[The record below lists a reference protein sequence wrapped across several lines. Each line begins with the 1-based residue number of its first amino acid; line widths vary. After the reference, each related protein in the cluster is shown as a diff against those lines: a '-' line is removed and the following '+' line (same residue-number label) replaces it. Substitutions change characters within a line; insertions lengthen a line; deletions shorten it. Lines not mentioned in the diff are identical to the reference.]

1 LAERLS
7 LIAGSGALV
16 REVLEA
22 AQARGY
28 EVQVL
33 SPVRA
38 LPRRDSVPIKLSDP
52 ESVVDAIRHFG
63 ATMVTMAGGIRL
75 NDAAR
80 ERFARFLGA
89 RDAVALG
96 DAGLSMLASKLA
108 EMTGARVVGVQD
120 IAPELL
126 APDGLIGGPALD
138 AGLSEVAAYAL
149 GLAKRSGI
157 IDLGQGVVVSG
168 KRPIAGEDIAGTDAL
183 LKRVQT
189 YKAFG
194 LMADATSP
202 LVLAKAAKPAQPE
215 FVDLPAIGPVT
226 VAKAKRAGIRAI
238 VVEAGATLI
247 IERVKLAAAADA
259 ARISVLGLS
268 LAHG

>member
-7 LIAGSGALV
+7 LIAGSGGLV
-16 REVLEA
+16 REVLQA
-22 AQARGY
+22 ARTRGY

-38 LPRRDSVPIKLSDP
+38 LPGGDSVPIRLSDP
-52 ESVVDAIRHFG
+52 EAVVENIRRFG
-63 ATMVTMAGGIRL
+63 ATMVAMAGGIRL

-80 ERFARFLGA
+80 ERFARFFGV

-96 DAGLSMLASKLA
+96 DGGLSVLARKLA
-108 EMTGARVVGVQD
+108 EMTGARVVGVQE

-126 APDGLIGGPALD
+126 ADEGLIGGPEPDVFLREAAMFALALARR
-138 AGLSEVAAYAL
+138 AGA
-149 GLAKRSGI
+149 

-168 KRPIAGEDIAGTDAL
+168 RRPIAGEDIAGTDAL

-189 YKAFG
+189 YRAFG
-194 LMADATSP
+194 LMADAASP
-202 LVLAKAAKPAQPE
+202 LVLAKAAKPAQPH
-215 FVDLPAIGPVT
+215 FVDLPAIGPIT
-226 VAKAKRAGIRAI
+226 IAKAKRAGIRAI
-238 VVEAGATLI
+238 AVEAGATVL
-247 IERVKLAAAADA
+247 IERSKLAAAADT

-268 LAHG
+268 LADG

>member
-1 LAERLS
+1 MPERLS

-33 SPVRA
+33 SVARA
-38 LPRRDSVPIKLSDP
+38 LPRRDRVPIKLSDP
-52 ESVVDAIRHFG
+52 ESVVDAIRRFG
-63 ATMVTMAGGIRL
+63 ATMVAMAGGVRL

-96 DAGLSMLASKLA
+96 DAGLSMLARRLA
-108 EMTGARVVGVQD
+108 EMTGARIVGVQE

-126 APDGLIGGPALD
+126 APDGLIGGPAPD
-138 AGLSEVAAYAL
+138 SQLSESAAFAL
-149 GLAKRSGI
+149 GLAKRSGM

-168 KRPIAGEDIAGTDAL
+168 LRPIASEDIAGTDAL

-189 YKAFG
+189 YRAFG

-202 LVLAKAAKPAQPE
+202 LVLAKAAKPAQPD

-238 VVEAGATLI
+238 VVEAGVTLV
-247 IERVKLAAAADA
+247 IERSKLAAAADA

-268 LAHG
+268 LPNG